1 MHFPSCNHVVI
12 AERVC
17 ILFEKY
23 GIRQANAF
31 TAQVLSQQPLQ
42 VASFGDGVSTSDVL
56 IASGQLV
63 EHTLSFGSPCDLG
76 SRPDYLRIEDPL
88 VKSDF
93 TTPQLEFS

>member
-1 MHFPSCNHVVI
+1 MVI

-23 GIRQANAF
+23 GNRQANAF
-31 TAQVLSQQPLQ
+31 TAQVLSRQPLR
-42 VASFGDGVSTSDVL
+42 VASFGNGVSTSDPL
-56 IASGQLV
+56 IAFGQLV
-63 EHTLSFGSPCDLG
+63 EHTLSSGSPWDLG

-93 TTPQLEFS
+93 TTSKLEFI